1 MYLAPAVYLGLYAQ
15 RSKEAQQNSVDH
27 PRVGWGLPRVSGHT
41 PRQDLP
47 LPGVGLSSAKRYR
60 QVSGP
65 RVLREVGTCNR
76 CLRTIDIFFTLE
88 NFKYIPKSGEGAFIG
103 EGYQSRVAQTRLLKP
118 QKCVFTVLE
127 ARSPRSGYQQ
137 GLPLEV
143 PGSDLFQISPQGSGD
158 FMACDSIAPAFT
170 WYPPSA

>member
-1 MYLAPAVYLGLYAQ
+1 MLNALRKPC
-15 RSKEAQQNSVDH
+15 AQQNSVDH

-47 LPGVGLSSAKRYR
+47 LPGEGLSSAKRHR

-65 RVLREVGTCNR
+65 RGLREVGTRNR
-76 CLRTIDIFFTLE
+76 CLRKIDIFFSSE

-103 EGYQSRVAQTRLLKP
+103 EGHQSRVAQTRLLKP
-118 QKCVFTVLE
+118 QKCVLTVLE
-127 ARSPRSGYQQ
+127 ARSPRSRYQQ
-137 GLPLEV
+137 GLPVEV

-158 FMACDSIAPAFT
+158 SVACDSIAPAFM
-170 WYPPSA
+170 WYLPSARLCPHVPSS